1 MSLQST
7 FSVAVAWFKHTFLFR
22 SRQAFDKLGSQL
34 HKWNFYFAV
43 VIVEIRV
50 HIYIQKAKRRWKRIY
65 PQSRDELRAES
76 QVETFQT
83 GSVCFSLKCISAEWV
98 DLISDY
104 NLCEMKE
111 TSSGVIKFCT
121 HSLFVCLFQAQIEIQ
136 SMMEENTYPLFLKSD
151 LYLEYTRTG
160 GESPKPNP
168 SDQSPSS
175 GPAKPVPGYLP
186 TLAEDE
192 EWR

>member
-1 MSLQST
+1 MCIKVTSLGIIR
-7 FSVAVAWFKHTFLFR
+7 FCV
-22 SRQAFDKLGSQL
+22 QL
-34 HKWNFYFAV
+34 CDHCVY
-43 VIVEIRV
+43 
-50 HIYIQKAKRRWKRIY
+50 
-65 PQSRDELRAES
+65 L
-76 QVETFQT
+76 
-83 GSVCFSLKCISAEWV
+83 L
-98 DLISDY
+98 
-104 NLCEMKE
+104 
-111 TSSGVIKFCT
+111 
-121 HSLFVCLFQAQIEIQ
+121 QAQTEIQ
-136 SMMEENTYPLFLKSD
+136 AMMEENTYPLFLKSD

>member
-1 MSLQST
+1 M
-7 FSVAVAWFKHTFLFR
+7 
-22 SRQAFDKLGSQL
+22 
-34 HKWNFYFAV
+34 
-43 VIVEIRV
+43 
-50 HIYIQKAKRRWKRIY
+50 
-65 PQSRDELRAES
+65 
-76 QVETFQT
+76 
-83 GSVCFSLKCISAEWV
+83 LK
-98 DLISDY
+98 
-104 NLCEMKE
+104 
-111 TSSGVIKFCT
+111 SSGIYTVLSFVT
-121 HSLFVCLFQAQIEIQ
+121 HVSTVCVYMYVFQAQTEIQ
-136 SMMEENTYPLFLKSD
+136 AMIEENTYPLFLKSD